1 MLVMLYTT
9 ILKSVRGIKMDV
21 AQIKTLIDTMGFP
34 IFICLV
40 LLWFIKGT
48 LQKHSQLMDEIQKSL
63 AANTESIRLL
73 IQKLQD
79 K

>member
-1 MLVMLYTT
+1 MLYTT
-9 ILKSVRGIKMDV
+9 ILKSAKDIKMDV
-21 AQIKTLIDTMGFP
+21 ASIKQLIDTLGFP

-48 LQKHSQLMDEIQKSL
+48 LQKHTQLMDEIQKSL

>member
-1 MLVMLYTT
+1 MLYTT
-9 ILKSVRGIKMDV
+9 ILKSAKDIKMDV
-21 AQIKTLIDTMGFP
+21 ASIKQLIDTMGFP

-48 LQKHSQLMDEIQKSL
+48 LTKHSQLMEEIQKSL
-63 AANTESIRLL
+63 AANTESIKIL

>member
-1 MLVMLYTT
+1 
-9 ILKSVRGIKMDV
+9 MDV
-21 AQIKTLIDTMGFP
+21 EQINKLINTMGFP

-48 LQKHSQLMDEIQKSL
+48 LAKHSELMTEIQRSL
-63 AANTESIRLL
+63 AANTETIKLL
-73 IQKLQD
+73 VKKLEE

>member
-1 MLVMLYTT
+1 MEIT
-9 ILKSVRGIKMDV
+9 
-21 AQIKTLIDTMGFP
+21 QIKTIIDTMGFP

-48 LQKHSQLMDEIQKSL
+48 LTRHSQLMDEIQKSL
-63 AANTESIRLL
+63 AANTESIRIL

>member
-1 MLVMLYTT
+1 
-9 ILKSVRGIKMDV
+9 MDLT
-21 AQIKTLIDTMGFP
+21 QIKAIIDNMGFP

-40 LLWFIKGT
+40 LLRFIKGT
-48 LQKHSQLMDEIQKSL
+48 LEKHSELMGEIQKSL
-63 AANTESIRLL
+63 AANTESIKLL

>member
-1 MLVMLYTT
+1 
-9 ILKSVRGIKMDV
+9 MDV
-21 AQIKTLIDTMGFP
+21 AQIKALIDTMGFP
-34 IFICLV
+34 VFIYLV

-48 LQKHSQLMDEIQKSL
+48 LTKHSGLMDEIQKSL
-63 AANTESIRLL
+63 AANTESMKLL

>member
-1 MLVMLYTT
+1 MQSQT
-9 ILKSVRGIKMDV
+9 ILKSAKGRNMDANSIK
-21 AQIKTLIDTMGFP
+21 ALIDTMGFP

-40 LLWFIKGT
+40 LLWFIKNT
-48 LQKHSQLMDEIQKSL
+48 LTKHSELMIEIQKSL
-63 AANTESIRLL
+63 AANTESIRML

>member
-1 MLVMLYTT
+1 
-9 ILKSVRGIKMDV
+9 MDLTQMKAV
-21 AQIKTLIDTMGFP
+21 IDTMGFP

-48 LQKHSQLMDEIQKSL
+48 LAKHSELMNEIKNSL
-63 AANTESIRLL
+63 AANTESIKLL

>member
-1 MLVMLYTT
+1 MLYTT

-21 AQIKTLIDTMGFP
+21 ASIKQLIDTMGFP

-40 LLWFIKGT
+40 LLWFIKNT
-48 LQKHSQLMDEIQKSL
+48 LTKHSELMIEIQKSL
-63 AANTESIRLL
+63 AANTESIKLL
-73 IQKLQD
+73 IDKLKD

>member
-1 MLVMLYTT
+1 
-9 ILKSVRGIKMDV
+9 MDV
-21 AQIKTLIDTMGFP
+21 NQIKSLIDTMGFP
-34 IFICLV
+34 IFVCLV

-48 LQKHSQLMDEIQKSL
+48 LQKHSQLMEEIQKSL
-63 AANTESIRLL
+63 ASNTESIRIL

>member
-1 MLVMLYTT
+1 MLYTT
-9 ILKSVRGIKMDV
+9 ILKSAKDIKMDV
-21 AQIKTLIDTMGFP
+21 ASIKQLIDTLGFP

-63 AANTESIRLL
+63 SANTESIRLL

>member
-1 MLVMLYTT
+1 MLYTT

>member
-1 MLVMLYTT
+1 
-9 ILKSVRGIKMDV
+9 MDI

-40 LLWFIKGT
+40 LIWYIKGT
-48 LQKHSQLMDEIQKSL
+48 LAKHSELMTEIQKSL
-63 AANTESIRLL
+63 SANTESIRLL
-73 IQKLQD
+73 ITKLQE

>member
-1 MLVMLYTT
+1 MLYTT
-9 ILKSVRGIKMDV
+9 ILKSAKDIKIDV
-21 AQIKTLIDTMGFP
+21 NQIKSLIDTMGFP

-63 AANTESIRLL
+63 AANTESIRII

>member
-1 MLVMLYTT
+1 
-9 ILKSVRGIKMDV
+9 MDV
-21 AQIKTLIDTMGFP
+21 SQMKALIDTMGFP

-48 LQKHSQLMDEIQKSL
+48 LAKHSELMNEIKNSL
-63 AANTESIRLL
+63 AANTESIKLL

>member
-1 MLVMLYTT
+1 M
-9 ILKSVRGIKMDV
+9 GV
-21 AQIKTLIDTMGFP
+21 AQIETLINTMGFP

-40 LLWFIKGT
+40 LLWFIKST

-63 AANTESIRLL
+63 EANTESIRIL

>member
-1 MLVMLYTT
+1 MLYTT
-9 ILKSVRGIKMDV
+9 ILKSVMGIKMDV

>member
-1 MLVMLYTT
+1 MLYTT
-9 ILKSVRGIKMDV
+9 ILKSAKDIKMDV
-21 AQIKTLIDTMGFP
+21 ASIKQLIDTMGFP

-40 LLWFIKGT
+40 MLWFIKNT
-48 LQKHSQLMDEIQKSL
+48 LTKHSELMSEIQKSL

>member
-1 MLVMLYTT
+1 
-9 ILKSVRGIKMDV
+9 MDL
-21 AQIKTLIDTMGFP
+21 AQMKAVIDTMGFP

-48 LQKHSQLMDEIQKSL
+48 LAKHSELMNEIKNSL
-63 AANTESIRLL
+63 AANTESIKLL

-79 K
+79 R

>member
-1 MLVMLYTT
+1 
-9 ILKSVRGIKMDV
+9 MDV
-21 AQIKTLIDTMGFP
+21 NQIKVLIDTMGFP
-34 IFICLV
+34 IFICLA

-48 LQKHSQLMDEIQKSL
+48 LNRHSELMCEIQKSL

>member
-1 MLVMLYTT
+1 MLYTT
-9 ILKSVRGIKMDV
+9 ILKSAKDIKMDV
-21 AQIKTLIDTMGFP
+21 NSIKQLIDTLGFP

>member
-1 MLVMLYTT
+1 MLYTT

-21 AQIKTLIDTMGFP
+21 AQIEELIDAMGFP